1 MSAPRHKLR
10 QRREERGLTQESAA
24 FRLDVAVS
32 TYRSWEQGVKT
43 PRVGFRPRLAK
54 LLDVSLAE
62 VNTYLDPNGVAA
74 PDGHAVPAWLSHYA
88 SLEQAASSI
97 ATFEPVVVPG
107 LLQTAAYATAVERV
121 GPEPLPREDEI
132 RQRVDTRIA
141 RQGVLDREPEPLSL
155 SVVLD
160 ESVLHRVAGDRD
172 VMCQQLDHLVEM
184 AERPNVDVRILPLDA
199 GVFSAA
205 FGAFQVLTSPA
216 SSRPFM
222 ACMVDR
228 VGPHYL
234 DRPLEVDAH
243 ATLFGYLCDVAL
255 PPAPSVDLLRST
267 AKEMYA

>member
-1 MSAPRHKLR
+1 M
-10 QRREERGLTQESAA
+10 TQESAA

-43 PRVGFRPRLAK
+43 PRVGFRPRLAR

-62 VNTYLDPNGVAA
+62 VNTYLDPHGAA
-74 PDGHAVPAWLSHYA
+74 ALNGHAVPAWLGHYA

-121 GPEPLPREDEI
+121 GPAPLPRTDEI
-132 RQRVDTRIA
+132 AQRVETRIA
-141 RQGVLDREPEPLSL
+141 RQGVLDRRPEPLSL

-172 VMCQQLDHLVEM
+172 VMRHQLDHLAQM
-184 AERPNVDVRILPLDA
+184 AQRPNVDVRILPLHA

-205 FGAFQVLTSPA
+205 FGAFQVLTAPGA
-216 SSRPFM
+216 SRPFM
-222 ACMVDR
+222 ACVQDR
-228 VGPHYL
+228 AGPHYL
-234 DRPLEVDAH
+234 DRPQEIDAH
-243 ATLFGYLCDVAL
+243 ATLFEYLSDVAL
-255 PPAPSVDLLRST
+255 PPATSVDLLRST
-267 AKEMYA
+267 SKEMYA

>member
-1 MSAPRHKLR
+1 MSGPRHKLR

-54 LLDVSLAE
+54 LLDVSLGE
-62 VNTYLDPNGVAA
+62 VNVYLGGNGAAA
-74 PDGHAVPAWLSHYA
+74 PNGHAVPTWLTHYA
-88 SLEQAASSI
+88 SLEQAASSV

-121 GPEPLPREDEI
+121 GPTPRPPDDEI
-132 RQRVDTRIA
+132 AQRVDTRIA
-141 RQGVLDREPEPLSL
+141 RQRVLDREPEPLKL

-172 VMCQQLDHLVEM
+172 VMRQQLNHLAQM
-184 AERPNVDVRILPLDA
+184 ADRPNVEIRILPLDA

-205 FGAFQVLTSPA
+205 FGAFQVLAAPGA
-216 SSRPFM
+216 SGPYM
-222 ACMVDR
+222 ACVEDR
-228 VGPHYL
+228 AGPHYL
-234 DRPLEVDAH
+234 DRPQEIDAH
-243 ATLFGYLCDVAL
+243 ATLFGYLSDVAL

-267 AKEMYA
+267 SKEMYE